1 MAPNSSK
8 VATGTFLASLTRT
21 SKCSHGDASC
31 VHATALGHGCQPESA
46 WHSGVI
52 EDTTGPDGFPKY
64 ALLYD
69 AVAEGLARNAWQLN
83 RLQSALI
90 GTAFADVELRLAD
103 ALPRVLR
110 PVLSEMAASQEARET
125 VTIDELRLLVAS
137 QVRKTVPVRAGSG
150 RMQVPRVRA
159 WRE

>member
-1 MAPNSSK
+1 M
-8 VATGTFLASLTRT
+8 F
-21 SKCSHGDASC
+21 
-31 VHATALGHGCQPESA
+31 GHGTEFEQGCYRDIP
-46 WHSGVI
+46 GLTD
-52 EDTTGPDGFPKY
+52 EDLKMQSWGCY